1 MARKPLQKRPDQAS
15 PADAPPLATAQRAGP
30 RHHLLDALATSLDA
44 SPPVQRL
51 ANGLPS
57 PLQAG
62 IESLSGMSMS
72 HVRVHHNSPK
82 PAQLQAHAYAQ
93 GAQIHLAPGQ
103 EHHLPHEAWHVVQ
116 QAQGRVRANMDVSG
130 TPINDSPALEHE
142 ADTMGR
148 RALASPPAQ
157 RQAKQQTAQLGQ
169 LGHASKSGHNVA
181 QLAGDYDGLLPAHE
195 THGDH
200 HIFQGQ
206 RNSEFTYHHIIPENK
221 LHDAYAKL
229 RVIMKYTDP
238 QHALHAGVESLKAN
252 AREQWL
258 KTRAVNTAHA
268 FNKEFDDYGLNLSVA
283 AITPLI
289 EAHST
294 FKPLFDAVLTAAK
307 NQLIPRLE
315 TQFNKQANKLK
326 DLLVALLKSD
336 AFFQSW
342 GLGQGA
348 GAITAE
354 VIQVNQRIHGY
365 DMYDPAEFTAILDE
379 IPAKS
384 PKGHS
389 NKGELVR
396 RLVEHARRP
405 AVQSFFMRNYTALHG
420 SKGNLA
426 SLVRDNGLPKEGQD
440 ELEDAITWN
449 PGNIHRGPKSSLRLS
464 PSAKGDF
471 DRLLDDGGD
480 EFEVAAVNIVSTGHY
495 QSLEA
500 LSADIETLDKLDVTQ
515 PSGEAIELAS
525 QIVHKM
531 VALQQFGVT
540 QFHAGNWEEL
550 PPLKQGGKPFVRLKQ
565 NDQAIRGAAQG
576 SPLITRLGRAKNIQ
590 GI

>member
-15 PADAPPLATAQRAGP
+15 QADAPPVATAQLAGP
-30 RHHLLDALATSLDA
+30 RHHLLDALANNLDA

-72 HVRVHHNSPK
+72 HVRVHYNSPK

-116 QAQGRVRANMDVSG
+116 QAQGRVRANLDVSG
-130 TPINDSPALEHE
+130 TPINDSPTLEHE

-148 RALASPPAQ
+148 RALASFPAQ
-157 RQAKQQTAQLGQ
+157 RQAKQQTAQQGQ
-169 LGHASKSGHNVA
+169 LRHASKPVHKVA

-229 RVIMKYTDP
+229 RVIMQYTDP

-252 AREQWL
+252 ARKQWL

-289 EAHST
+289 EAHAT
-294 FKPLFDAVLTAAK
+294 FKPLFDAILTAAK

-315 TQFNKQANKLK
+315 TQFNKQANTLK
-326 DLLVALLKSD
+326 NLLVALLKSD

-354 VIQVNQRIHGY
+354 VDQVNQRIHGY

-379 IPAKS
+379 IPAS
-384 PKGHS
+384 SSKGHT

-396 RLVEHARRP
+396 RLVEHARKP
-405 AVQSFFMRNYTALHG
+405 AMQGFFMRNYTALHG
-420 SKGNLA
+420 ANDKLA
-426 SLVRDNGLPKEGQD
+426 TLVRDEGLPRHGQD
-440 ELEDAITWN
+440 ELEDSITWN
-449 PGNIHRGPKSSLRLS
+449 PGNIHRGPSSKLRLD
-464 PSAKGDF
+464 PKTKGDF
-471 DRLLDDGGD
+471 DQLLDDGGKD
-480 EFEVAAVNIVSTGHY
+480 FEVAAVNIISTEHY
-495 QSLEA
+495 HRLEA
-500 LSADIETLDKLDVTQ
+500 LNLNLDALNKMDVTQ
-515 PSGEAIELAS
+515 PSEKAIELAS
-525 QIVHKM
+525 GIVHQM
-531 VALQQFGVT
+531 VAIQRFGVT
-540 QFHAGNWEEL
+540 HFQAGNWEEH
-550 PPLKQGGKPFVRLKQ
+550 PPLRQGGKPFVRLKQ
-565 NDQAIRGAAQG
+565 NDQAIHAAQG
-576 SPLITRLGRAKNIQ
+576 SPLIANLGRAKNIP